1 MAGQADKKDKKK
13 KATNRLVWK
22 ASILIVTAIYI
33 IINGYSVVFNEYKI
47 SRGDTIGFLILT
59 IINFVLYRLLDMALD
74 SFFYLYLIDLL
85 IINLSVEVLINFHWK
100 FWFLYLVIPAYFL
113 FKGSIYIFE
122 HVKTVGKVDPN
133 EVVEDPRSGKGKTN
147 SQKQKREV
155 VKIK

>member
-33 IINGYSVVFNEYKI
+33 IINGYSVVFNEYKF
-47 SRGDTIGFLILT
+47 SKGDTIGFLILT

-100 FWFLYLVIPAYFL
+100 FWFLYL
-113 FKGSIYIFE
+113 
-122 HVKTVGKVDPN
+122 
-133 EVVEDPRSGKGKTN
+133 
-147 SQKQKREV
+147 
-155 VKIK
+155 